1 VADILNSIKS
11 VFVKNLTL
19 KILAILLGA
28 LSFYAI
34 RGAISFEVPYT
45 VPVEVQMG
53 PGMAVLDKSVSSVDV
68 TFGGSQEDLRRLDQ
82 TQLKAVV
89 KPRETNPGGSEV
101 VMIRPQHIVGGGNV
115 RVVSIRPST
124 LTLSYDREAERDVL
138 VLKPKTVGAPLMGR
152 VELDYEP
159 KAVKL
164 RGPKRRL
171 ERISA
176 VSCEPVDVDGRV
188 ESFTRK
194 VPVLSPGDTWVY
206 QIEPKE
212 VTVEVTIVTERISRT
227 VTNVTVLAVTE
238 PGAPACVDL
247 DPRVVDVVMMGRSEV
262 LEGIPRDA
270 VRVYVTCVGLEAEAA
285 YELPVQVY
293 LPPEVDVVSRIEP
306 ETVRVQMREQ

>member
-1 VADILNSIKS
+1 
-11 VFVKNLTL
+11 
-19 KILAILLGA
+19 
-28 LSFYAI
+28 
-34 RGAISFEVPYT
+34 
-45 VPVEVQMG
+45 
-53 PGMAVLDKSVSSVDV
+53 
-68 TFGGSQEDLRRLDQ
+68 
-82 TQLKAVV
+82 
-89 KPRETNPGGSEV
+89 
-101 VMIRPQHIVGGGNV
+101 MI
-115 RVVSIRPST
+115 
-124 LTLSYDREAERDVL
+124 
-138 VLKPKTVGAPLMGR
+138 VLKPTTSGAPLMGR

-171 ERISA
+171 QRISA

-212 VTVEVTIVTERISRT
+212 ITVEVTIVTERISRT
-227 VTNVTVLAVTE
+227 VTNVPVLAVTE

-247 DPRVVDVVMMGRSEV
+247 NPRVVDVVMMGRSEV

-270 VRVYVTCVGLEAEAA
+270 VRVYVRCVGLEAEAA

-293 LPPEVDVVSRIEP
+293 LPPEVDVVSRVEP